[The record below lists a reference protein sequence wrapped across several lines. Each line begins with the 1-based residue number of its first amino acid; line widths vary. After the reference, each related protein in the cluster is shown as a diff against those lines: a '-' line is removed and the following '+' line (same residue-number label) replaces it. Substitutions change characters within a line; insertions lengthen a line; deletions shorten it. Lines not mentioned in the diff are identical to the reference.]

1 MSRVQ
6 PISISDDMQAAEQ
19 LCYISVVRKCSIDT
33 MNTPMI
39 GFRLD
44 PKLTELMDARC
55 LDLNISRAEWLRSLI
70 VSEVGSPV
78 GEGGG
83 DDQIAIAEQLRVM
96 TDRVGELIQAVEDL
110 ETWVLRRIDPVAER
124 VTVVEGMLRIRG
136 R

>member
-1 MSRVQ
+1 
-6 PISISDDMQAAEQ
+6 
-19 LCYISVVRKCSIDT
+19 

-55 LDLNISRAEWLRSLI
+55 QDLNITRAEFLRSLI

-78 GEGGG
+78 GEGAG
-83 DDQIAIAEQLRVM
+83 DGQGAIADRLQML
-96 TDRVGELIQAVEDL
+96 TDRIAELNQSIEDL
-110 ETWVLRRIDPVAER
+110 ENWTMRRIAAGVDPVAER
-124 VTVVEGMLRIRG
+124 VAAIEGMLRVRG

>member
-1 MSRVQ
+1 
-6 PISISDDMQAAEQ
+6 
-19 LCYISVVRKCSIDT
+19 
-33 MNTPMI
+33 MI

-55 LDLNISRAEWLRSLI
+55 QDLNITRAEFLRSLI

-78 GEGGG
+78 GEGAG
-83 DDQIAIAEQLRVM
+83 DGQGADQLRVM
-96 TDRVGELIQAVEDL
+96 TDRVAELNQAVEDL
-110 ETWVLRRIDPVAER
+110 EAWVLRRIDPVAER

>member
-1 MSRVQ
+1 
-6 PISISDDMQAAEQ
+6 MQAAEQ

-70 VSEVGSPV
+70 VAEVGSPV

-83 DDQIAIAEQLRVM
+83 DDQVAIAEQLRAM
-96 TDRVGELIQAVEDL
+96 ADRVSGLNQAIEDL
-110 ETWVLRRIDPVAER
+110 ENWTMRRIAAGVDPVAER
-124 VTVVEGMLRIRG
+124 VAAIEGMLRVRG